1 MKKFAV
7 MAAALA
13 AFASTAMAQ
22 QARIPTGIDV
32 QGPTHYTL
40 EPVYRGTHV
49 VVHRSEECTLR
60 DLSAGKCKAPDFSNR
75 ENAADNATSKGTSDL
90 SPK

>member
-13 AFASTAMAQ
+13 ISGSAAMAQ
-22 QARIPTGIDV
+22 QPRVPTGIDV
-32 QGPTHYTL
+32 KGPTYYSL
-40 EPVYRGTHV
+40 EATYRGPHI
-49 VVHRSEECTLR
+49 VVHRSEACTLR

-75 ENAADNATSKGTSDL
+75 ENAADNATTGGTADL